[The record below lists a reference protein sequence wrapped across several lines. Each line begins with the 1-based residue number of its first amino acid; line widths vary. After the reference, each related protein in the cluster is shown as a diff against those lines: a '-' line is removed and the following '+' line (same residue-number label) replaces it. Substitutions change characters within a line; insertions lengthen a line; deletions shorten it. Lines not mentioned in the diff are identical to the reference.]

1 MDLPLASTAFATIV
15 SLIGQFR
22 SERSGRDGSEYEQFQ
37 TWLIDR
43 NHTEIKS
50 LLDRDRQVVDGLRT
64 LLAEHDE
71 ALRAR
76 LEVLDKALAT
86 FASGLPGFAG
96 VVSGL
101 RRESALS
108 AQALSLLRQFEASG
122 ASKLVVVRTFD
133 GIELLFADGQGGAAA
148 TEMRFLE
155 DDLRSLAD
163 VGLLRPGRT
172 SPGDETFVF
181 TRAASDL
188 VQSMS
193 ASE

>member
-43 NHTEIKS
+43 NHEEIRT
-50 LLDRDRQVVDGLRT
+50 LLDRNQQVVDGLRA

-71 ALRAR
+71 ALGAR
-76 LEVLDKALAT
+76 LEALDKALAT
-86 FASGLPGFAG
+86 FASGLPGFGAIAA
-96 VVSGL
+96 SL
-101 RRESALS
+101 RREAGLS

-122 ASKLVVVRTFD
+122 ASTLVVLRTFD
-133 GIELLFADGQGGAAA
+133 GIELLFADGHGGAA
-148 TEMRFLE
+148 TSDMRFLE

-163 VGLLRPGRT
+163 VGLLRPGHT
-172 SPGDETFVF
+172 PQGYETYLF

-188 VQSMS
+188 VRSV
-193 ASE
+193 SESE